1 MSKQLKPKRSLL
13 KKSPRIPESYDTKPG
28 TAVESEVSEPHFH
41 AQVEAITDS
50 VTRAISSDPQTE
62 SSSVKVEVTSELLPP
77 DHEMS
82 CLATDSGVS
91 SEIGVKLPRTLSKPK
106 STEAVFDDDIL
117 FALAEADA
125 DARMRE
131 ELAFRAILRSV
142 SM

>member
-13 KKSPRIPESYDTKPG
+13 KKSPRISESYETKPG
-28 TAVESEVSEPHFH
+28 TGVESEGSEPHFH

-50 VTRAISSDPQTE
+50 VVRAISSDPQTE

-82 CLATDSGVS
+82 RLATDSGVS
-91 SEIGVKLPRTLSKPK
+91 SEIGVKLPHALSKPK
-106 STEAVFDDDIL
+106 TAEAVFDDDIL

-131 ELAFRAILRSV
+131 ELAFRAILRSM